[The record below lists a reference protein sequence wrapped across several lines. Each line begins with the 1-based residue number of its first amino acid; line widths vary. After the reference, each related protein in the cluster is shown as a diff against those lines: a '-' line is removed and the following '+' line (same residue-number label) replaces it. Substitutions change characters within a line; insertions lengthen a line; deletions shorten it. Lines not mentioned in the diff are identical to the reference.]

1 MKNRR
6 FMPFTLVELLVV
18 ISIIAILA
26 AMLLPTLNKARD
38 KAKTIGCTGN
48 LKQCG
53 IALENYRND
62 NEDWYPC
69 SQFPWGAP
77 YNQAWYDMLNW
88 LGYTGF
94 RRETTAAQTKPEGLF
109 VCPGDEDRYSGNPNV
124 VKNAWS
130 GFNYQSY
137 YSYGT
142 NSLLTGIKTF
152 YPQNGM
158 SLKETMKI
166 RRNQNP
172 SIYTLAG
179 DTRKSLMIN
188 FHLNKT
194 NSPFDSV
201 SPAYGVAARH
211 SRGANFLF
219 ADQHIKWIRA
229 PFPTNL
235 IDIRYGSTANVP
247 H

>member
-26 AMLLPTLNKARD
+26 AMLLPALNKARD

-188 FHLNKT
+188 FHLN
-194 NSPFDSV
+194 
-201 SPAYGVAARH
+201 R
-211 SRGANFLF
+211 R
-219 ADQHIKWIRA
+219 
-229 PFPTNL
+229 L
-235 IDIRYGSTANVP
+235 IL
-247 H
+247 